1 MRGVILD
8 LASLDRGD
16 LELGALLELLPQ
28 WGVFDRTPPERLD
41 DHLAGAAVALT
52 NKVVIDRATI
62 QRHPELRLICVLATG
77 MNNID
82 LDAAAER
89 GITVKN
95 VSGYGTPSV
104 SQHVFMLILMLARQQ
119 QRYRRAV
126 ERGDWSR
133 SDQFCLLDYPIEDL
147 TGKALGIIGH
157 GELGRAV
164 ARLGE
169 AFGMTPLIAE
179 RKGRQPRP
187 GRLPFERV
195 VAEADVLSLHCPL
208 TPETAGLI
216 DAAVLAAMKPTAWLI
231 NTARGGLIDE
241 AALAAAL
248 NGGDIA
254 GAALDVLSKEPPPPD
269 HPLLTPRDNL
279 IVTPHI
285 AWAARSARQRIIDL
299 TADNIR
305 SFLAES

>member
-16 LELGALLELLPQ
+16 LELGPLLELLPE
-28 WGVFDRTPPERLD
+28 WGVFDRSPPEQLD

-52 NKVVIDRATI
+52 NKVVIDRATMR
-62 QRHPELRLICVLATG
+62 RHPELRLICVLATG

-82 LDAAAER
+82 LDAATER
-89 GITVKN
+89 GIAVKN
-95 VSGYGTPSV
+95 VTAYGASSV

-119 QRYRRAV
+119 QRYQWAI

-133 SDQFCLLDYPIEDL
+133 GDHFCLLDYPIEDL
-147 TGKALGIIGH
+147 AGKTLGIIGY

-179 RKGRQPRP
+179 RKGRPPRP
-187 GRLPFERV
+187 GRLPFEQV

-216 DAAVLAAMKPTAWLI
+216 DATTLAAMKPTAWLI

-241 AALAAAL
+241 PALARAL
-248 NGGDIA
+248 DRGDIA
-254 GAALDVLSKEPPPPD
+254 GAALDVLSEEPPPPD
-269 HPLLTPRDNL
+269 HPLLALRDNL

-305 SFLAES
+305 AFLSGQ